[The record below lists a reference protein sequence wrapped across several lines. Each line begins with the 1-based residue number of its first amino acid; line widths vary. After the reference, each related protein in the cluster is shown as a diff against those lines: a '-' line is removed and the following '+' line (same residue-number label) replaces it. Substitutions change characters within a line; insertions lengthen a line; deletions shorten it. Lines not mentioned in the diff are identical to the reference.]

1 MRKIVVEDHNEE
13 WAKEFDVLRAV
24 YLEHL
29 RQLII
34 DIQHVGST
42 SVPGLAAKPVLDIDI
57 IIDNKEKLPS
67 VINILDKLGYTHR
80 GDLGIK
86 EREAF
91 KRASD
96 KVPYHDGHDDLDEQD
111 EHDDREFKFAHNLYV
126 CIAGSVSLENHI
138 SFRDHL
144 RDNDKAVMEY
154 SELKKELASKHEDD
168 IDRYIDGKTEF
179 ITKILSITGINEND
193 IQDITKQNKC

>member
-1 MRKIVVEDHNEE
+1 MRKIVVEDHNKE
-13 WAKEFDVLRAV
+13 WAEEFDILRAV

-29 RQLII
+29 KQLII

-42 SVPGLAAKPVLDIDI
+42 SVPGLAAKPILDIDI
-57 IIDNKEKLPS
+57 IIDNKEILPP
-67 VINILDKLGYTHR
+67 VINILDKLGYTHQ

-91 KRASD
+91 KRASN
-96 KVPYHDGHDDLDEQD
+96 KVPYHDGQDEQ
-111 EHDDREFKFAHNLYV
+111 EFQFAHNLYV

-144 RDNDKAVMEY
+144 RHNDKAVIEY
-154 SELKKELASKHEDD
+154 SELKKELASKHEND
-168 IDRYIDGKTEF
+168 IDKYIDGKTEF

-193 IQDITKQNKC
+193 IQDIAKQNKC